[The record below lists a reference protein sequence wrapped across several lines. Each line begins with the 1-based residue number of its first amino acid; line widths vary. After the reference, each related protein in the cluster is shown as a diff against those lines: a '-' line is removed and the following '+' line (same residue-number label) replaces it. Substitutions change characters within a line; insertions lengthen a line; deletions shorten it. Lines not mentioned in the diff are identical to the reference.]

1 MKELIQKHVLNG
13 EFESVKRLMS
23 QSDFMEF
30 EEAYIS
36 SAHEVENIMFYTCI
50 LDMMKEEETAEMHDL
65 AFLLLVYP
73 LSELHGALDS
83 AFYHAEASIKITE
96 GKEVKSLLQMLL
108 LHAVPEPVIS
118 DKKAFDVS
126 RQILKL
132 DPTNSVARNVLKET
146 AKRMDN
152 VVVEF
157 NELNRFKNAH

>member
-1 MKELIQKHVLNG
+1 MKDLIQKHVLNG

-108 LHAVPEPVIS
+108 LYAVPEPVIS

-132 DPTNSVARNVLKET
+132 GSYE
-146 AKRMDN
+146 
-152 VVVEF
+152 
-157 NELNRFKNAH
+157 

>member
-1 MKELIQKHVLNG
+1 MKDLIQKHVLNG

-23 QSDFMEF
+23 QTDFMEF

-36 SAHEVENIMFYTCI
+36 SAHEVESVMFYTCI
-50 LDMMKEEETAEMHDL
+50 LDMMKVEETAEMHDL

-73 LSELHGALDS
+73 LSELQGALDS
-83 AFYHAEASIKITE
+83 AYYHAESSIKLTDS
-96 GKEVKSLLQMLL
+96 KEVKSLLQMLL

-132 DPTNSVARNVLKET
+132 VPSNSVARNALKET

-152 VVVEF
+152 VVVDF
-157 NELNRFKNAH
+157 NELNRYKNAH

>member
-1 MKELIQKHVLNG
+1 MKDLIQKHVLNG

-23 QSDFMEF
+23 QSGFMEF

-50 LDMMKEEETAEMHDL
+50 FDVMKEEETAEMHDL

-83 AFYHAEASIKITE
+83 AFYHAAASIKITE